1 MRFLIDECLSVDLVT
16 VAGESSYEARHVAHV
31 GRAGW
36 KDWNVVRYAC
46 DGDFIL
52 VTNNAS
58 DFQQL
63 YAAQPLHAGLV
74 ILIPVVNRVAQ
85 RQLFKAALDE
95 FATIGEPVNRV
106 LEVDLDGGEVTLT
119 LYDLPSTGPSESPR
133 HISRFLNSIARPK
146 FHADRG
152 LAPCPTLP
160 AAQRPLERHE
170 AGIAGP
176 PLQQRGVRDGGLV
189 PAGGTARAQQV
200 ESAHVLEAE
209 SIARRHWRA
218 CSSLP

>member
-16 VAGESSYEARHVAHV
+16 VAGDSGHEARHVAHV

-58 DFQQL
+58 DFRQL
-63 YAAQPLHAGLV
+63 YAAELLHAGLL
-74 ILIPVVNRVAQ
+74 ILIPVVNRVVQ

-95 FATIGEPVNRV
+95 FATVGEPVNRV

-119 LYDLPSTGPSESPR
+119 LYDLPSTG
-133 HISRFLNSIARPK
+133 A
-146 FHADRG
+146 
-152 LAPCPTLP
+152 
-160 AAQRPLERHE
+160 
-170 AGIAGP
+170 
-176 PLQQRGVRDGGLV
+176 
-189 PAGGTARAQQV
+189 
-200 ESAHVLEAE
+200 
-209 SIARRHWRA
+209 
-218 CSSLP
+218 